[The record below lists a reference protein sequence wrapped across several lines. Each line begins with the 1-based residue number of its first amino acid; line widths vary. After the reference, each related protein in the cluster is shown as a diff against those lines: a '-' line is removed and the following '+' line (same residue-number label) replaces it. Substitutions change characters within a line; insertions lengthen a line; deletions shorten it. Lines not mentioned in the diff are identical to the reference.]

1 MKTQRSSAWAV
12 ALATALALT
21 LAPVASGQDFAE
33 EEPQLVIPEGIDIFT
48 TPDDGQTYV
57 AGLFIPAGYFCEAS
71 PAMEVDIPLKGT
83 PIATSP
89 PDVLGTTD
97 TVVHRTEDAAFSGGG
112 DVATV
117 SIEVVGLSLVGA
129 APFEVDA
136 CGQSYTVRVVPDS
149 SQPEGSWM
157 EISLN
162 QAGDGGT
169 FDSALEVAGRV
180 AFEGDK
186 GPVGEP
192 LSDTV
197 FLTTEDGAW
206 ADEVGG
212 NGVDHPDPVQIDRD
226 GSGSPNGAELP
237 GTSGFHAGW
246 SPAPQPGCSNPP
258 CHVVIDELARWA
270 RHFTTVPRP
279 KPTTGCPSG
288 SDLDVVLQTE
298 LDSTQSVEFAVAE
311 PCQVEVTDAQV
322 TEANGSN
329 CSTGDLSVLERGSQR
344 SFSVISRDP
353 CVLDL

>member
-1 MKTQRSSAWAV
+1 MTTQRSSAWAV

-21 LAPVASGQDFAE
+21 LAPAASGQDFE
-33 EEPQLVIPEGIDIFT
+33 EAEPQLVIPAGIDIFT

-57 AGLFIPAGYFCEAS
+57 EDLHIPAGYFCKAS
-71 PAMEVDIPLKGT
+71 PAMDGVAIPLKGT
-83 PIATSP
+83 PIATNP
-89 PDVLGTTD
+89 ADVLGTTD
-97 TVVHRTEDAAFSGGG
+97 TVVHRTEDAAFSGG
-112 DVATV
+112 VATV

-129 APFEVDA
+129 APFEVDE

-149 SQPEGSWM
+149 PQPTGSWM

-162 QAGDGGT
+162 QAGNGGT
-169 FDSALEVAGRV
+169 FDSALEVAGQV
-180 AFEGDK
+180 IFEGDS

-192 LSDTV
+192 LLDTV

-226 GSGSPNGAELP
+226 GSGSPNGPELP

-246 SPAPQPGCSNPP
+246 SPEPQPGCSNPP
-258 CHVVIDELARWA
+258 CHVVIDEQARWA
-270 RHFTTVPRP
+270 RHFTAVPRP
-279 KPTTGCPSG
+279 KSTSGCPSE

-298 LDSTQSVEFAVAE
+298 LDSTQSLEFEVAE

-322 TEANGSN
+322 TEVSGSN
-329 CSTGDLSVLERGSQR
+329 CTTDDLSVLEGGSER
-344 SFSVISRDP
+344 DFSVVSRDP